1 MLLGAVLRRGGP
13 RDEDAIP
20 CVVREALCASRCWFG
35 MVFDIFGLMLLI
47 VVVVAIVKLE
57 CLLQESLRSMW
68 GWDAIGARV
77 CLSSSLAGRQGL
89 G

>member
-1 MLLGAVLRRGGP
+1 MLLDAVLRRGGP

-20 CVVREALCASRCWFG
+20 CVVWGVLCASRCWFG
-35 MVFDIFGLMLLI
+35 MVFDIFGLMLLS
-47 VVVVAIVKLE
+47 VVVAAIVKLD
-57 CLLQESLRSMW
+57 CLFQVPLSAMW
-68 GWDAIGARV
+68 GWDAIGVRV